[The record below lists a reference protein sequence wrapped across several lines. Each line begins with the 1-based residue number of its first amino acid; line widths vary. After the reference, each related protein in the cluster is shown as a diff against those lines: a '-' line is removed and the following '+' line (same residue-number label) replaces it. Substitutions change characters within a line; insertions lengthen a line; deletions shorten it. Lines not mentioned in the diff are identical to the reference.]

1 MVGRLVVRGWNAIG
15 MNEHIT
21 VQVVLSFGGGCL
33 LVVPPSLPGFAWWW
47 LRGWRTVGVLGQHS
61 AGPLFGGW
69 WPWRLT
75 ARSWQPLMVVGG
87 WWCGWVGCELHSGRE
102 HL

>member
-1 MVGRLVVRGWNAIG
+1 MVVRGWNAIG

-33 LVVPPSLPGFAWWW
+33 LVVPPSLPGFAWGW

-61 AGPLFGGW
+61 AGPLFGGLVALAPHRTKLAALDGCW
-69 WPWRLT
+69 W
-75 ARSWQPLMVVGG
+75 VVV
-87 WWCGWVGCELHSGRE
+87 WVGWL
-102 HL
+102 